1 MILWFLAYVMLF
13 FHYIRFVGGLPPFV
27 GALSPYADAVLD
39 VKRHLLNE
47 KDRAA
52 TCCTAGHWKHQYQ
65 SSSWLEIWKRSNGN
79 LQPNSFIIL
88 MIILMATRACGRP
101 TYLAVIGTGHFFIFF
116 VLFFFRVQLRF
127 SRDNG
132 AQIIGKL
139 SRFQLKLTCVR

>member
-101 TYLAVIGTGHFFIFF
+101 RIQHILPSSALAISSSSSSSSSSEYSCA
-116 VLFFFRVQLRF
+116 FRETMVHR
-127 SRDNG
+127 
-132 AQIIGKL
+132 
-139 SRFQLKLTCVR
+139 